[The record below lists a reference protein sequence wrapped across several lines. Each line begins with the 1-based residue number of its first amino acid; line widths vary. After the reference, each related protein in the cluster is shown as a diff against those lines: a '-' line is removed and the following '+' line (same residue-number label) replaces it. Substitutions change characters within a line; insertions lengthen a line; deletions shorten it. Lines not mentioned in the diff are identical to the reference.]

1 MAVSSSRYTT
11 TEGLDTSVQ
20 NMEESR
26 SAFPETHPQTLG
38 MPVQRTGQPPAQN
51 AGLLPTQM
59 MGQPP
64 APQPPA
70 AGPNV
75 RSDGGPGPAL
85 MKNAV
90 RHVRQVLATWRGM
103 LEGMRAS
110 ASVS

>member
-26 SAFPETHPQTLG
+26 SAFSETHPQTLRMPAQRTAQ
-38 MPVQRTGQPPAQN
+38 MPVPNVGP
-51 AGLLPTQM
+51 LPTLKD
-59 MGQPP
+59 
-64 APQPPA
+64 AI
-70 AGPNV
+70 
-75 RSDGGPGPAL
+75 
-85 MKNAV
+85 